1 MEDFLQSVR
10 IVLCDPKEA
19 RNVGGCIRAAA
30 NAGISKVSVIKE
42 GGAYA
47 YDLIDTYSAGAIEKI
62 SVEYFTSLQDAISDA
77 HLVIGTSGLAP
88 SKRGPSQWP
97 ARGLRERMIRSVGG
111 KKKVFAV
118 LFGNERH
125 GLSAAQLSACA
136 AYVTIPTSTLKPSM
150 NLAHAVACVCYELAR
165 PRAGG
170 KRAKT
175 PKDGNIFDGGAT
187 GVIF

>member
-1 MEDFLQSVR
+1 MEDFLESVR

-47 YDLIDTYSAGAIEKI
+47 YDLIDTYSAGAIDKI

-88 SKRGPSQWP
+88 SNYLKIRAREERATSP
-97 ARGLRERMIRSVGG
+97 APR
-111 KKKVFAV
+111 
-118 LFGNERH
+118 
-125 GLSAAQLSACA
+125 
-136 AYVTIPTSTLKPSM
+136 PTSEWSLTTSFSAPAEMTLHVEPGETD
-150 NLAHAVACVCYELAR
+150 V
-165 PRAGG
+165 
-170 KRAKT
+170 
-175 PKDGNIFDGGAT
+175 
-187 GVIF
+187 